1 MSSVETNK
9 QTKSYSSVFH
19 LQQETSL
26 WEIWLKSYLITL
38 ADMSG
43 GKYVCD
49 YCLDNNYKIIH
60 CLANWITINQFYLL
74 QNWIIFDFLTW
85 GWAHPHQGNKRI
97 EASNAFIEVKRHIH
111 MHAHAYTHMH
121 SHICTHP
128 SHTQSLAS
136 FPVWRNGC
144 GAAMTQLCETMSYFE
159 SALPGPQDRVNKA
172 AWDPLRLLSHCA
184 PVCLTPAFKRTV

>member
-9 QTKSYSSVFH
+9 QTKSYTSIFH

-26 WEIWLKSYLITL
+26 WEIWLKLYLITL

-43 GKYVCD
+43 GKYVCG

-111 MHAHAYTHMH
+111 MHAHAYTHTPPIHNH
-121 SHICTHP
+121 SLLIWDGLFFSRMKKWVWSCNDTTLWNHVLLRVCTP
-128 SHTQSLAS
+128 RPPGQS
-136 FPVWRNGC
+136 
-144 GAAMTQLCETMSYFE
+144 E
-159 SALPGPQDRVNKA
+159 
-172 AWDPLRLLSHCA
+172 
-184 PVCLTPAFKRTV
+184 

>member
-43 GKYVCD
+43 GKYVCG

-74 QNWIIFDFLTW
+74 QNWITFDFLTW

-97 EASNAFIEVKRHIH
+97 EASNAFIEVKHHIH

-128 SHTQSLAS
+128 SHTQSLA
-136 FPVWRNGC
+136 PN
-144 GAAMTQLCETMSYFE
+144 
-159 SALPGPQDRVNKA
+159 
-172 AWDPLRLLSHCA
+172 LRWTFLSQYEEMGVELQWHNFVK
-184 PVCLTPAFKRTV
+184 PCLTLSLHSPAPRTEWIKQPEIP